1 MTMTLQRADS
11 RGAPFPEWG
20 AKTVRTDR
28 FAASIFAVLLALV
41 APAAQAQPVSLR
53 GEPASAGIV
62 RLEAGVRNSTVAPG
76 DSTVVAVRADVD
88 ERYHIQSNAPLDE
101 FTIPTELTVEA
112 PEGFRTG
119 PVSYPP
125 HVLKEFSFA
134 KGQKV
139 AVLEDGA
146 VMTFPVT
153 VPPGAAEGTVRL
165 KVTLTYQAC
174 DDQQCLPPAQAEVE
188 VPLTVGPETSPP
200 AEDGLFAGIGQDGGA
215 PAPLEVN
222 PEAQQGSNY
231 FAGILEKR
239 GWAFLLAAVYLAGL
253 GLSFTPCVFPLIPIT
268 LGYFRS
274 QASDNRRRTVGL
286 AVTYVA
292 GIATTY
298 SLLGFLAAS
307 SGALFGSW
315 LSSPWVLSS
324 LALIIAVMGFG
335 MFGAF
340 ELQPPAF
347 IARRAGAKSG
357 FAGAFAMGLIF
368 GVVAAPCTGPA
379 TIALMAFAGALG
391 QPVAG
396 LSLFFVL
403 ALGIATPLMLLAI
416 FSANLPTAG
425 PWMSWVK
432 KLLGALLLGVAV
444 WLVSPVIGGR
454 AASVAGGALMLGLG
468 IWLGFLER
476 TGFRPASLG
485 VFRTVTGLA
494 AAAGGIWLLLPA
506 PERPGIEWQ
515 PYSPALVE
523 QAAREGRPVIID
535 FSADWCLPCR
545 ELEHGAFR
553 HPEAVRLSQ
562 EFVRL
567 KVDATDSRPPEIQE
581 ALRRYGIRGVPTVLF
596 IDRSGQEVSGTRILS
611 NVPGSLLA
619 ERMRM
624 VLEEGGPAGQ
634 SGLNRS
640 LKNLFI
646 ASHEARSARW

>member
-1 MTMTLQRADS
+1 MT
-11 RGAPFPEWG
+11 
-20 AKTVRTDR
+20 
-28 FAASIFAVLLALV
+28 AAAALLALHLSTGG
-41 APAAQAQPVSLR
+41 QAQSVST
-53 GEPASAGIV
+53 GEGAGPAGIV
-62 RLEAGVRNSTVAPG
+62 RLEAAVQKRTVAPG
-76 DSTVVAVRADVD
+76 DSTLAAVRVSVD
-88 ERYHIQSNAPLDE
+88 GRYHIQSNAPLDD

-112 PEGFRTG
+112 PGGFQVGT
-119 PVSYPP
+119 VSYPP

-146 VMTFPVT
+146 VLTFRVT
-153 VPPGAAEGTVRL
+153 VPRDASPGTVRL
-165 KVTLTYQAC
+165 TAVLTYQAC
-174 DDQQCLPPAQAEVE
+174 DDQQCLPPAEARIEIPLEV
-188 VPLTVGPETSPP
+188 GAETSPP
-200 AEDGLFAGIGQDGGA
+200 VTGGLFAGVQGEPGPPSQ
-215 PAPLEVN
+215 LTVN
-222 PEAQQGSNY
+222 PEAQQAPNY

-239 GWAFLLAAVYLAGL
+239 GWAFLLAAVYAAGL

-274 QASDNRRRTVGL
+274 QASGNRKRTVGL
-286 AVTYVA
+286 AAAYIA
-292 GIATTY
+292 GIATSY

-315 LSSPWVLSS
+315 LSSPWVLGA
-324 LALIIAVMGFG
+324 LAAIIAVMGFG

-347 IARRAGAKSG
+347 IARRAGARSG
-357 FAGAFAMGLIF
+357 PAGAFVMGLIF

-391 QPVAG
+391 QPAAG

-403 ALGIATPLMLLAI
+403 ALGIATPLMLLAV

-432 KLLGALLLGVAV
+432 KLLGALLLGVAL
-444 WLVSPVIGGR
+444 WLISPVTGAK
-454 AASVAGGALMLGLG
+454 AASAAGGLLAIALGV
-468 IWLGFLER
+468 WLGFLEKS
-476 TGFRPASLG
+476 GFRPPSLG
-485 VFRTVTGLA
+485 VFRALTGALA
-494 AAAGGIWLLLPA
+494 VIGGIWLLVPGQ
-506 PERPGIEWQ
+506 ERPGIEWQ
-515 PYSPALVE
+515 PYSRSLVE
-523 QAAREGRPVIID
+523 QAAREGRPVLID

-567 KVDATDSRPPEIQE
+567 KVDATDSRPPAVRE
-581 ALRRYGIRGVPTVLF
+581 ALQRYQVRGVPTVVFL
-596 IDRSGQEVSGTRILS
+596 DSGGQEVREARILS
-611 NVPGSLLA
+611 NVPGSVLA

-624 VLEEGGPAGQ
+624 TLEGGAGRV
-634 SGLNRS
+634 SR
-640 LKNLFI
+640 
-646 ASHEARSARW
+646 E